1 MYNTID
7 IVRDALSDRQKVIV
21 GVSGYIRSPIG
32 LAIQDSKYGE
42 KVSSLLRVAC
52 GYILLLGRLRA
63 LASIPDRLALPKVSA
78 NLNENRGKLGGTI
91 ESSPGKHSTAMQKFS
106 STKDMAG
113 HHEYG
118 SSA

>member
-52 GYILLLGRLRA
+52 GYVLLLGRLRA
-63 LASIPDRLALPKVSA
+63 LAPIPDRRIDDTL
-78 NLNENRGKLGGTI
+78 
-91 ESSPGKHSTAMQKFS
+91 
-106 STKDMAG
+106 
-113 HHEYG
+113 
-118 SSA
+118 